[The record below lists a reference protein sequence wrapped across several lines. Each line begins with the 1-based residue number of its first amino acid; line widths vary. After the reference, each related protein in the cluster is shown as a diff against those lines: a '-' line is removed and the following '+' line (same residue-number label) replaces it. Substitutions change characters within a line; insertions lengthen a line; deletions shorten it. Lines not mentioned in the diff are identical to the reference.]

1 MDIRAQVRLNRANE
15 ELDAARREV
24 QRLRQGSSSTGGEL
38 RTMYDSALKQSKVL
52 AAQKDELLAA
62 FRKQQQLIDVLKRQK
77 LHVEAARVLQFSEE
91 EFVKALDWGA

>member
-1 MDIRAQVRLNRANE
+1 VRLNRATE
-15 ELDAARREV
+15 ELDAAKREL
-24 QRLRQGSSSTGGEL
+24 QHLRQGSTSSGGEL
-38 RTMYDSALKQSKVL
+38 RAMHDAALKQNKVL